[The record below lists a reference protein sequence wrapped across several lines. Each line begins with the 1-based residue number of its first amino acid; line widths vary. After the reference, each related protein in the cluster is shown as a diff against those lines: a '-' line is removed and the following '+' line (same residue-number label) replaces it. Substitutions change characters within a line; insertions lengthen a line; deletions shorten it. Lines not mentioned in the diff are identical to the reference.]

1 MAPKM
6 PIMLVASLDAG
17 ELSGH
22 PHGARTSTTPTHGE
36 QNVPYREAADDVV
49 GHGHAG
55 RAFDGVVVSMNAR
68 TDAVGRRRGSRAGR
82 TLSRRRRSLTRLAG
96 EILSASVL
104 NSSVLTHLL

>member
-49 GHGHAG
+49 GQRDVRLGCA
-55 RAFDGVVVSMNAR
+55 
-68 TDAVGRRRGSRAGR
+68 GRRRPRVLGIVGMP
-82 TLSRRRRSLTRLAG
+82 LAAKPYSAMGMLG
-96 EILSASVL
+96 E
-104 NSSVLTHLL
+104 HLMESWCP